1 MARHQRDLIENA
13 ILFSPVNKRNTMVL
27 KIKIIAILYGYSN
40 LPENVL
46 SVVLIYDYDLV
57 GNM

>member
-13 ILFSPVNKRNTMVL
+13 ILCSPVNKRITMVL

-40 LPENVL
+40 LLENVL